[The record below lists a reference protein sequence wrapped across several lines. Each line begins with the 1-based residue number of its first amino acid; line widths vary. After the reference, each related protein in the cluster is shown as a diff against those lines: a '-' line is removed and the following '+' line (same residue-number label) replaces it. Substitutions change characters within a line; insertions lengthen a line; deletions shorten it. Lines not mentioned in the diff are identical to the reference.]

1 MDREEKV
8 LIIAE
13 AGVNYNGDIELA
25 KKMVKVAAQAGADI
39 VKFQTGIPENVISK
53 YAEKADYLE
62 KNPADADGEE
72 SQLEMAR
79 KLMLPWSVYPELIN
93 YCKEQNIQFLS
104 TPFDIPSATYLHE
117 LGMTQ
122 WKIPS
127 GEITNLPF
135 LRHVAGYGQPI
146 ILSTGMSTLEEVAA
160 AMSVLQE
167 SGAGKI
173 TLLQCNTD
181 YPTAYEDANIRAM
194 LSLKEK
200 FKVSV
205 GYSDHTMGL
214 EVPVAAVALGATVIE
229 KHFTLD
235 RGMEGPD
242 QVASM
247 EPDELKQMVQAIRN
261 VEKALGTGEKVPSK
275 AESKNIAIA
284 RKSIVAAKAIKC
296 GEVYTEDNLACKR
309 PGTGISPMEWDEM
322 IGKRANRDYEE
333 DELIER

>member
-1 MDREEKV
+1 
-8 LIIAE
+8 
-13 AGVNYNGDIELA
+13 
-25 KKMVKVAAQAGADI
+25 
-39 VKFQTGIPENVISK
+39 
-53 YAEKADYLE
+53 
-62 KNPADADGEE
+62 
-72 SQLEMAR
+72 
-79 KLMLPWSVYPELIN
+79 
-93 YCKEQNIQFLS
+93 
-104 TPFDIPSATYLHE
+104 
-117 LGMTQ
+117 
-122 WKIPS
+122 
-127 GEITNLPF
+127 
-135 LRHVAGYGQPI
+135 
-146 ILSTGMSTLEEVAA
+146 
-160 AMSVLQE
+160 MSVLQA
-167 SGAGKI
+167 SGVGKI

-205 GYSDHTMGL
+205 VYSDHTMGL

-235 RGMEGPD
+235 RGMQGPD

-309 PGTGISPMEWDEM
+309 PGTGISPMEWDEV

>member
-53 YAEKADYLE
+53 YAEKADYQK
-62 KNPADADGEE
+62 KNTADADGEE

-146 ILSTGMSTLEEVAA
+146 FLSTGMSTLEEVAA
-160 AMSVLQE
+160 AMSVLQA
-167 SGAGKI
+167 SGVGKI

-214 EVPVAAVALGATVIE
+214 EL
-229 KHFTLD
+229 L
-235 RGMEGPD
+235 
-242 QVASM
+242 
-247 EPDELKQMVQAIRN
+247 
-261 VEKALGTGEKVPSK
+261 
-275 AESKNIAIA
+275 
-284 RKSIVAAKAIKC
+284 
-296 GEVYTEDNLACKR
+296 
-309 PGTGISPMEWDEM
+309 
-322 IGKRANRDYEE
+322 
-333 DELIER
+333 

>member
-1 MDREEKV
+1 
-8 LIIAE
+8 
-13 AGVNYNGDIELA
+13 
-25 KKMVKVAAQAGADI
+25 
-39 VKFQTGIPENVISK
+39 
-53 YAEKADYLE
+53 
-62 KNPADADGEE
+62 
-72 SQLEMAR
+72 
-79 KLMLPWSVYPELIN
+79 MLPWSVYPELIN

-146 ILSTGMSTLEEVAA
+146 FLSTGMSTLEEVAA
-160 AMSVLQE
+160 AMSVLQA
-167 SGAGKI
+167 SGVGKI

-235 RGMEGPD
+235 RGMQGPD

-309 PGTGISPMEWDEM
+309 PGTGISPMEWDEV